1 MAGDGRAARPD
12 GRGSAVELRDTETPN
27 FFLVGRFKRKHE
39 ALLCSRQL
47 SLITVIHV

>member
-1 MAGDGRAARPD
+1 MARDRRSAGPG
-12 GRGSAVELRDTETPN
+12 GCGSAVELRDTETPD

-47 SLITVIHV
+47 SPFNIIHL

>member
-1 MAGDGRAARPD
+1 MAGDCRTGGPD

-27 FFLVGRFKRKHE
+27 FLLVGRFKRKHE

-47 SLITVIHV
+47 SPIIVIHV